1 MVDTDR
7 IKKLLKLTTSTY
19 NGEALNAIR
28 KANEE
33 INRSGQTWDD
43 VLEGKGKVSYCD
55 KIFTDQLERSNM
67 VLVRERDTLLK
78 SVNRLQERLDVRLKE
93 ASKFESENIFL
104 KAEIKDLK
112 GEKIEAHGKKYKG
125 KGEYIEAE
133 LPYSDQYGRYVPK
146 SKRERR

>member
-1 MVDTDR
+1 MVDIDR
-7 IKKLLKLTTSTY
+7 LKKLLNLTTSTFS
-19 NGEALNAIR
+19 GEALNAIR

-33 INRSGQTWDD
+33 IDRSGQTWDD
-43 VLEGKGKVSYCD
+43 VLGEKGKVSSCD

-67 VLVRERDTLLK
+67 ALVRERDDLLK
-78 SVNRLQERLDVRLKE
+78 SVNRMQERLDVRLKE
-93 ASKFESENIFL
+93 AAKFESENIFL

-112 GEKIEAHGKKYKG
+112 GEKTEVHSKKYKG

-146 SKRERR
+146 SRRERR